1 MNSFADFF
9 WAMIVFYFLF
19 MVIWIFIRIFADIF
33 HRRDLTGAWKA
44 IWILVLFII
53 PFFGAI
59 VYMITRPVT
68 AQDLEEKA
76 ALRAA
81 AGGVSPL
88 QQQQAQAQLAA
99 QTAADTSAAD
109 QITKL
114 VALKR
119 LRRHHPG
126 RVRRRQGQ
134 GTRLTTRVGSR
145 PAWLEFQVAP
155 SVAAMMSSR
164 RLSFSASAPASGQ
177 SPVSPAGPS
186 SPPGPFGAPRRAS
199 CR

>member
-33 HRRDLTGAWKA
+33 HRRDLSGAWKA

-68 AQDLEEKA
+68 AQDLEDKA
-76 ALRAA
+76 ANDAA
-81 AGGVSPL
+81 QAAYAA
-88 QQQQAQAQLAA
+88 QRQAQATAVA
-99 QTAADTSAAD
+99 QTAADTTAAD

-114 VALKR
+114 VALR
-119 LRRHHPG
+119 DSG
-126 RVRRRQGQ
+126 AITQE
-134 GTRLTTRVGSR
+134 
-145 PAWLEFQVAP
+145 EFD
-155 SVAAMMSSR
+155 AAKAKA
-164 RLSFSASAPASGQ
+164 LA
-177 SPVSPAGPS
+177 
-186 SPPGPFGAPRRAS
+186 
-199 CR
+199 

>member
-9 WAMIVFYFLF
+9 WAMIVFYFIF

-33 HRRDLTGAWKA
+33 HRHDLTGAWKA

-76 ALRAA
+76 ASEQQQAA
-81 AGGVSPL
+81 IAAV
-88 QQQQAQAQLAA
+88 QQQQAAAALAVK
-99 QTAADTSAAD
+99 TAADTSAAD

-114 VALKR
+114 VALKDS
-119 LRRHHPG
+119 G
-126 RVRRRQGQ
+126 AITQ
-134 GTRLTTRVGSR
+134 
-145 PAWLEFQVAP
+145 AEFD
-155 SVAAMMSSR
+155 AAKAKA
-164 RLSFSASAPASGQ
+164 LA
-177 SPVSPAGPS
+177 
-186 SPPGPFGAPRRAS
+186 
-199 CR
+199 